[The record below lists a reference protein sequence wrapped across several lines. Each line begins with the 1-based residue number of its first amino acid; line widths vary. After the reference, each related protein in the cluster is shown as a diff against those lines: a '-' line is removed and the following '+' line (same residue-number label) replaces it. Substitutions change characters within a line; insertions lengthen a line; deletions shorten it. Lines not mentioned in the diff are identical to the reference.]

1 MTSPTSAAGDQ
12 PSNSGA
18 QCTGPPTGPA
28 ATAHGGS
35 AGETVAARQPR
46 GPWRIGVDVG
56 GTFTDLV
63 LADAHG
69 ATWVA
74 KVPSVPGDPSRGV
87 HAALAR
93 VAVELGKPLGEVL
106 AGCSLL
112 VHGSTVATNT
122 MLEGTGAKVGLI
134 ATEGFRDTLE
144 IRRGLRDDQWNH
156 RAPYAPV
163 LVPRHLRAT
172 LSGRIDADGS
182 EHAPL
187 ALDRLDAVLDHF
199 DSHGVEAVAIAFI
212 NSFANDAHERAA
224 AEAVADRWSSG
235 WVTTSTSVS
244 ALMGEYERTSTAVV
258 NATLSPKIV
267 TYLHRLNDEL
277 AAAGL
282 SHSMLLVQSN
292 GGAASVEQVSQRPV
306 HLLLSGPA
314 AAVGALNLYRTA
326 IDAAI
331 HADEHTSAVAGNLI
345 SMEIGG
351 TSCDVLLM
359 SGGEVDT
366 RDDIMV
372 AGYHVS
378 TPAID
383 IHTIGAGGGTIAG
396 VDEAGLLYVGPRG
409 AGATPGPA
417 CYGHGGT
424 LPTVTDAQLVL
435 GRLRPGKSA
444 SGTLDLDLA
453 AAREAVR
460 AHIAEPLGL
469 SVDEAA
475 AGIVEVVEQQLLGAT
490 EHISIERGHSPRR
503 FTMVAAG
510 GAGPMHGASVAA
522 GLGCERVYVP
532 RDAGALCAI
541 GMLHAD
547 IRQDFTHVLIGSLD
561 ELSVAEIEAGFD
573 VLRVRARR
581 EMDAEGIAADALQLD
596 CELELHHPGQLWTIR
611 VPAHGDG
618 AAAVDAAAARA
629 AFEAEYERLYGHVQ
643 QDGTIMVAS
652 LRLVARASTGGILAA
667 AAAPA
672 LGHPE
677 PVETRP
683 VWHGPFGWRPTPVF
697 DGATLRS
704 GHSVIGPA
712 LVEEVTTTIVAR
724 PGDRLWVDKHGNL
737 FIDLA
742 PSGTIETSHTE
753 TSHTETST
761 TETSTTETTPTEK
774 STAEGETA
782 ERGSL
787 PARSAD
793 TGPAS
798 TERAGTGPN
807 NVSAT
812 PHGTA
817 PLDPIVLAVMG
828 NRLDQITK
836 HMGWVMTRTARSTIF
851 SQSHDFSCY
860 VTTPDGTL
868 VANADGIPIHTGGGG
883 FAVRALLQR
892 YGGRINPEDVFLLS
906 DPYVAGGNHLPDW
919 VIARPVF
926 ALGTGTLGTGTV
938 RNAERTRRQ
947 DGTAPESCGGE
958 HTLVGFCCNR
968 AHQSDIGGGLAG
980 TYNPEATEIWQ
991 EGIRLPVMKLT
1002 EAGAVRDDLWELLL
1016 INSRTPDLL
1025 DGDLRAMIGST
1036 RIGAQRV
1043 LGLVAELG
1051 VEEYLSYLD
1060 GVLAHGESRMRSA
1073 IAALPDGTYHGEDRT
1088 DNDCFGP
1095 ADIAVRVR
1103 LSVEGDEM
1111 TLDFTGT
1118 DPQIDG
1124 FKNSSLANTYSSV
1137 YLAVSSFF
1145 DTSIPRNEGTYRPLT
1160 IIAPPGSIVNALPPA
1175 PMTMNTVYV
1184 AHEIVIAVWQ
1194 ALAQT
1199 DPQRACAAWSKTM
1212 HGHVA
1217 GRRDDGTTWV
1227 MYQWH
1232 AMGTPG
1238 ATAERDGFAQM
1249 GHLISL
1255 GGLDMPNLEFHEQMY
1270 PVRYVR
1276 HEQRCDNAGP
1286 GQRRGGTGV
1295 RYEADILE
1303 PAIWSFRAEGLDTP
1317 TGHGVRGGGTGRVGL
1332 EWIVPV
1338 DADAD
1343 GPKFVPPKYG
1353 VKRLGPARMIAETP
1367 GGGGWGDAFARTP
1380 DAVLRDVMD
1389 ELVSIEGARRDY
1401 GVVIARDGESVDAE
1415 ATARLRAASR
1425 AGTRA

>member
-1 MTSPTSAAGDQ
+1 MTAPATDAD
-12 PSNSGA
+12 GA
-18 QCTGPPTGPA
+18 QRRPA
-28 ATAHGGS
+28 A
-35 AGETVAARQPR
+35 
-46 GPWRIGVDVG
+46 PWRIGVDVG

-63 LADAHG
+63 LADAPG

-74 KVPSVPGDPSRGV
+74 KVPSVPADPSRGV

-93 VAVELGKPLGEVL
+93 VAVDLGMPLGDVL
-106 AGCSLL
+106 ADCSLF

-122 MLEGTGAKVGLI
+122 MLEGTGATVGLI
-134 ATEGFRDTLE
+134 ATEGFRDALE
-144 IRRGLRDDQWNH
+144 IRRGLREDQWNH

-163 LVPRHLRAT
+163 LVPRYLRAT
-172 LSGRIDADGS
+172 LGGRIDADGS

-187 ALDRLDAVLDHF
+187 DVESLGSVLEHF
-199 DSHGVEAVAIAFI
+199 DSHEVEAIAIAFM
-212 NSFANDAHERAA
+212 NSFVNDSHERAA
-224 AEAVADRWSSG
+224 AEAVSEQWDGTWI
-235 WVTTSTSVS
+235 TTSAAVS
-244 ALMGEYERTSTAVV
+244 PLMGEYERTSTAVV
-258 NATLSPKIV
+258 NASLSPKIV
-267 TYLHRLNDEL
+267 SYLRSLNDDL

-282 SHSMLLVQSN
+282 RHAILLVQSN
-292 GGAASVEQVSQRPV
+292 GGAASVDQVSERPV
-306 HLLLSGPA
+306 NLLLSGPA
-314 AAVGALNLYRTA
+314 AAVGALNLYRDAT
-326 IDAAI
+326 DAALVN
-331 HADEHTSAVAGNLI
+331 DDSTSAVAGNLI

-366 RDDIMV
+366 RDDIMI

-396 VDEAGLLYVGPRG
+396 VDEAGLLFVGPQG
-409 AGATPGPA
+409 AGADPGPA

-424 LPTVTDAQLVL
+424 LPTVTDAQLIL

-444 SGTLDLDLA
+444 GGTLDLDID
-453 AAREAVR
+453 AAREAIRTHV
-460 AHIAEPLGL
+460 AEPLGMAIE
-469 SVDEAA
+469 EAA
-475 AGIVEVVEQQLLGAT
+475 AGIVEVVEQHLLSAT

-541 GMLHAD
+541 GMLHSD
-547 IRQDFTHVLIGSLD
+547 VRQDFTRFLMGSLN
-561 ELSVAEIEAGFD
+561 ELDPVEIDAGFD
-573 VLRVRARR
+573 ALRAQALEV
-581 EMDAEGIAADALQLD
+581 MDGEGFVAEQVTLD
-596 CELELHHPGQLWTIR
+596 CDLELHHPGQLWTIR
-611 VPAHGDG
+611 VPAYAENASGID
-618 AAAVDAAAARA
+618 AVAVRA

-643 QDGTIMVAS
+643 TDGTIMVAS
-652 LRLVARASTGGILAA
+652 LRLVARASTGDVATSQT
-667 AAAPA
+667 APA
-672 LGHPE
+672 VGDPE
-677 PVETRP
+677 PIETRS
-683 VWHGPFGWRPTPVF
+683 VWHGPFGWCDTAVF
-697 DGATLRS
+697 DGEVLRR
-704 GHSVIGPA
+704 GHAIMGPA
-712 LVEEVTTTIVAR
+712 LVEELTTTVVAR
-724 PGDRLWVDKHGNL
+724 PGDRLWVDANGDL

-742 PSGTIETSHTE
+742 PSDE
-753 TSHTETST
+753 
-761 TETSTTETTPTEK
+761 
-774 STAEGETA
+774 TAEGREAEPKGEAVAQAARERSELERET
-782 ERGSL
+782 RGD
-787 PARSAD
+787 AKERSANPR
-793 TGPAS
+793 TL
-798 TERAGTGPN
+798 
-807 NVSAT
+807 SAPGDAAVFRSVQSGRSRSGSNGEAAAAT
-812 PHGTA
+812 DEFG
-817 PLDPIVLAVMG
+817 LDPIVLAVMQ
-828 NRLDQITK
+828 NRLDQISK

-883 FAVRALLQR
+883 FAVRALLKR
-892 YGGRINPEDVFLLS
+892 YEGRINPEDVFLLS

-926 ALGTGTLGTGTV
+926 VAREGEQQHSV
-938 RNAERTRRQ
+938 ARQ
-947 DGTAPESCGGE
+947 GEHGDSTEDSGGE
-958 HTLVGFCCNR
+958 PTLVGFCCNR
-968 AHQSDIGGGLAG
+968 AHQSDIGGGIAG

-991 EGIRLPVMKLT
+991 EGIRLPVMKLI
-1002 EAGAVRDDLWELLL
+1002 EEGKIRDDLWELLL
-1016 INSRTPDLL
+1016 INCRTPELL
-1025 DGDLRAMIGST
+1025 DGDLLAMLGST
-1036 RIGAQRV
+1036 RIGAERV

-1051 VEEYLSYLD
+1051 VAPYLAYLD
-1060 GVLAHGESRMRSA
+1060 GVLTHGERRMRTA
-1073 IAALPDGTYHGEDRT
+1073 IAALPDGTYYGEDRT

-1095 ADIAVRVR
+1095 ADIAVRVNMT
-1103 LSVEGDEM
+1103 VDGDEM

-1137 YLAVSSFF
+1137 FLAVSSFF
-1145 DTSIPRNEGTYRPLT
+1145 DTSIPRNEGTYRPVT
-1160 IIAPPGSIVNALPPA
+1160 IIAPQGSIVNALPPA
-1175 PMTMNTVYV
+1175 PMTMNTVFV

-1194 ALAQT
+1194 ALAQA
-1199 DPQRACAAWSKTM
+1199 DPDRACAAWSKTM

-1232 AMGTPG
+1232 AMATPG

-1249 GHLISL
+1249 GHLITL
-1255 GGLDMPNLEFHEQMY
+1255 GGLDLPNLEFHEQMY

-1317 TGHGVRGGGTGRVGL
+1317 SGHGVRGGGTGGVGL

-1338 DADAD
+1338 DTDAD
-1343 GPKFVPPKYG
+1343 GPTFVPPKYG
-1353 VKRLGPARMIAETP
+1353 IKRMGPARMIADTP
-1367 GGGGWGDAFARTP
+1367 GGGGWGDAFEREPAS
-1380 DAVLRDVMD
+1380 VLRDVMD
-1389 ELVSIEGARRDY
+1389 DVVSVEGARRDY
-1401 GVVIARDGESVDAE
+1401 GVVIGDDGRTIDVA
-1415 ATARLRAASR
+1415 ATEQFRAAAHR
-1425 AGTRA
+1425 AAPNA

>member
-1 MTSPTSAAGDQ
+1 MTTRAA
-12 PSNSGA
+12 
-18 QCTGPPTGPA
+18 PA
-28 ATAHGGS
+28 AQNGSGGTPGRPAS
-35 AGETVAARQPR
+35 
-46 GPWRIGVDVG
+46 PWRIGVDVG

-63 LADAHG
+63 LADAQG

-74 KVPSVPGDPSRGV
+74 KVPSVPADPSRGV

-93 VAVELGKPLGEVL
+93 VAVDLGMPLDEVL
-106 AGCSLL
+106 AGCALF

-122 MLEGTGAKVGLI
+122 MLEGTGAVVGLI
-134 ATEGFRDTLE
+134 ATEGFRDALE
-144 IRRGLRDDQWNH
+144 IRRGLREDQWNH
-156 RAPYAPV
+156 RAPFAPV
-163 LVPRHLRAT
+163 LVPRYLRAT
-172 LSGRIDADGS
+172 LGGRIDADGS

-187 ALDRLDAVLDHF
+187 DLEGLGPVLEHF
-199 DSHGVEAVAIAFI
+199 DSHDVEAVAIAFM
-212 NSFANDAHERAA
+212 NSFVNDAHERAA
-224 AEAVADRWSSG
+224 AEAVSEQWDG
-235 WVTTSTSVS
+235 TWVTTSTAVS
-244 ALMGEYERTSTAVV
+244 SLMGEYERTSTAVV
-258 NATLSPKIV
+258 NASLSPKIV
-267 TYLHRLNDEL
+267 SYLRKLNDEL

-282 SHSMLLVQSN
+282 RHSILLVQSN
-292 GGAASVEQVSQRPV
+292 GGAASVDQVSERPV
-306 HLLLSGPA
+306 NLLLSGPA
-314 AAVGALNLYRTA
+314 AAIGALNLYRDAT
-326 IDAAI
+326 DAALVT
-331 HADEHTSAVAGNLI
+331 DENTSAVAGNLI

-366 RDDIMV
+366 RDDIMI

-396 VDEAGLLYVGPRG
+396 VDEAGLLYVGPQG
-409 AGATPGPA
+409 AGADPGPA

-444 SGTLDLDLA
+444 GGTLDLDID
-453 AAREAVR
+453 AAREAIRTHV
-460 AHIAEPLGL
+460 AGPLGMT
-469 SVDEAA
+469 VEEAA
-475 AGIVEVVEQQLLGAT
+475 AGIVEVVEQHLLSAT

-541 GMLHAD
+541 GMLHSD
-547 IRQDFTHVLIGSLD
+547 VRQDFTRFLMGSLD
-561 ELSVAEIEAGFD
+561 ELDLAEVDAGFEALCAQALS
-573 VLRVRARR
+573 V
-581 EMDAEGIAADALQLD
+581 MDGEGFAASQVTLD

-611 VPAHGDG
+611 VPAYGDDPSTID
-618 AAAVDAAAARA
+618 AAAVRD
-629 AFEAEYERLYGHVQ
+629 AFEAEYQRLYGHVQ

-652 LRLVARASTGGILAA
+652 LRLVARASTGDVATSET
-667 AAAPA
+667 APA
-672 LGHPE
+672 ESDPE
-677 PVETRP
+677 PIETRS
-683 VWHGPFGWRPTPVF
+683 VWHGPFGWCDTPVF
-697 DGATLRS
+697 DGEVLRR
-704 GHSVIGPA
+704 GHTIMGPA
-712 LVEEVTTTIVAR
+712 LVEELTTTVVAR
-724 PGDRLWVDKHGNL
+724 PGDRLWVDANGDL

-742 PSGTIETSHTE
+742 PADETESAAGSGDAAVSR
-753 TSHTETST
+753 SVQS
-761 TETSTTETTPTEK
+761 
-774 STAEGETA
+774 G
-782 ERGSL
+782 R
-787 PARSAD
+787 ARSETNGAAAVP
-793 TGPAS
+793 GV
-798 TERAGTGPN
+798 E
-807 NVSAT
+807 
-812 PHGTA
+812 
-817 PLDPIVLAVMG
+817 LDPIVLAVMQ
-828 NRLDQITK
+828 NRLDQISK

-883 FAVRALLQR
+883 FAVRALLKR
-892 YGGRINPEDVFLLS
+892 YEGRINPEDVFLLS

-926 ALGTGTLGTGTV
+926 TEGDSDSG
-938 RNAERTRRQ
+938 
-947 DGTAPESCGGE
+947 AP
-958 HTLVGFCCNR
+958 TLVGFCCNR

-991 EGIRLPVMKLT
+991 EGIRLPVMKLI

-1016 INSRTPDLL
+1016 INCRTPELL
-1025 DGDLRAMIGST
+1025 DGDLLAMLGST
-1036 RIGAQRV
+1036 RIGAERV

-1051 VEEYLSYLD
+1051 VEPYLAYLD
-1060 GVLAHGESRMRSA
+1060 GVLTHGERRMRTA
-1073 IAALPDGTYHGEDRT
+1073 ITELPDGTYYGEDRT

-1095 ADIAVRVR
+1095 ADIAVRVH

-1118 DPQIDG
+1118 DPQIEG

-1137 YLAVSSFF
+1137 FLAVSSFF
-1145 DTSIPRNEGTYRPLT
+1145 DTSIPRNEGTYRPVT
-1160 IIAPPGSIVNALPPA
+1160 IIAPEGSIVNALPPA
-1175 PMTMNTVYV
+1175 PMTMNTVFV

-1194 ALAQT
+1194 ALAQA
-1199 DPQRACAAWSKTM
+1199 DPDRACAAWSKTM

-1232 AMGTPG
+1232 AMATPG
-1238 ATAERDGFAQM
+1238 ATAERDGFPQM
-1249 GHLISL
+1249 GHLITL
-1255 GGLDMPNLEFHEQMY
+1255 GGLDLPNLEFHEQMY

-1317 TGHGVRGGGTGRVGL
+1317 SGHGVRGGGTGGVGL

-1338 DADAD
+1338 DVEAD
-1343 GPKFVPPKYG
+1343 GPTFVPPKYG
-1353 VKRLGPARMIAETP
+1353 VKRMGPARMIADTP
-1367 GGGGWGDAFARTP
+1367 GGGGWGDAFEREP
-1380 DAVLRDVMD
+1380 SAVLRDVMD
-1389 ELVSIEGARRDY
+1389 DVVSVEGARRDY
-1401 GVVIARDGESVDAE
+1401 GVVIGDDGRTVDVE
-1415 ATARLRAASR
+1415 ATARLRAADPTASTT
-1425 AGTRA
+1425 A